1 MIRWLRYLLAT
12 TLCALSVNAFAQAW
26 PSRPITWIVPYP
38 AGGVTDATS
47 RAVAKRAS
55 EILGTPVSVENKAGA
70 AGMIGTEQ
78 GVRAA
83 PDGYTVMYISPGPV
97 VTNPHLYKTMRYDPL
112 KDMTFV
118 HGMFASPAVLVVPA
132 SSPFK
137 TLAEL
142 VDFARRNPDKLN
154 FGSSGSGTAPHI
166 GMEIFRLNAGIQM
179 THVPYKGSA
188 PALTDLIGGRLDLVL
203 DYPTSVMPHIQSG
216 RVRALAVMS
225 DKRFGFLPDVPS
237 IVEAG
242 YPNAAAIAWTG
253 VAVPAGTPAPIVSK
267 LSAAIRDALA
277 DPAVVGPFEKL
288 GAVVLTGMS
297 EDKFR
302 AFILEDYARQGD
314 AVRRAGI
321 TLD

>member
-1 MIRWLRYLLAT
+1 MIRWMRYLLAM
-12 TLCALSVNAFAQAW
+12 TLCVLSVNAVAQAW

-47 RAVAKRAS
+47 RAVAKRVS

-112 KDMTFV
+112 KDMIFV

-142 VDFARRNPDKLN
+142 VDYAKRNPDKLN

-216 RVRALAVMS
+216 RLRALALLS
-225 DKRFGFLPDVPS
+225 DKRSPALPDVPTYG
-237 IVEAG
+237 ELG
-242 YPNAAAIAWTG
+242 FPQMGNGGWFG
-253 VAVPAGTPAPIVSK
+253 VVAPAGTPAPVVQK
-267 LSAAIRDALA
+267 LNQAIHQAMQQPDFVKKMNEAGATLIPTT
-277 DPAVVGPFEKL
+277 PAQFQAQIQQ
-288 GAVVLTGMS
+288 AVA
-297 EDKFR
+297 R
-302 AFILEDYARQGD
+302 YLEVAKV
-314 AVRRAGI
+314 AKMEAE
-321 TLD
+321 

>member
-1 MIRWLRYLLAT
+1 MIRWMRYLLAMA
-12 TLCALSVNAFAQAW
+12 LCVLSVNAFAQAW

-47 RAVAKRAS
+47 RAVAKRVS

-112 KDMTFV
+112 KDLTFV

-142 VDFARRNPDKLN
+142 VDYAKRNPDKLN

-188 PALTDLIGGRLDLVL
+188 PAIAELLGGQ
-203 DYPTSVMPHIQSG
+203 TQVMIDAGSALLPMIRAG
-216 RVRALAVMS
+216 KLRALAVTGARR
-225 DKRFGFLPDVPS
+225 DPQLPDVPS
-237 IVEAG
+237 VRELGLGAMESVGFQGLVGPAG
-242 YPNAAAIAWTG
+242 IPKDV
-253 VAVPAGTPAPIVSK
+253 VAV
-267 LSAAIRDALA
+267 LSTALA
-277 DPAVVGPFEKL
+277 RALDTPDVRAKFAGVGAEVSPL
-288 GAVVLTGMS
+288 GADAFGAFV
-297 EDKFR
+297 R
-302 AFILEDYARQGD
+302 AENEKWA
-314 AVRRAGI
+314 
-321 TLD
+321 TLIRTRKLQLD